1 MHHEE
6 SNGPNMDLRGL
17 NTTSNNADKFSQRRR
32 DHPRGGHDVPTQ
44 SYPSN
49 PESIRKQKGKKHRY
63 PKHQQPQ
70 TNHQQRQEVPSKQH
84 PGGASKVMNED
95 EFEVGSVFK
104 SGSKKQNISH
114 LLNFQFEPRSSRKHQ
129 ELLLRRRNVSGGVKP
144 KYNKEQYL
152 QANCQ
157 FVVKASEDYTFI
169 WPILILLYIGS
180 KLNKLC

>member
-1 MHHEE
+1 MFFFNPCQIFEFQTFF
-6 SNGPNMDLRGL
+6 RGL

-32 DHPRGGHDVPTQ
+32 DHPRGGYDVTTQ

-152 QANCQ
+152 QA
-157 FVVKASEDYTFI
+157 K
-169 WPILILLYIGS
+169 
-180 KLNKLC
+180 